1 VAESHGTAGSRALPV
16 EFAPELLSA
25 IHMNIDS
32 LRKFCLSFPHATEK
46 LQWGEELCFK
56 VDGKIFAMV
65 GLGAVPQTLICKC
78 DPETFAEMTEREG
91 IVPAPYV
98 GRYKW
103 VMLEHLDALT
113 EGDLKELITRSYAM
127 VAAKA
132 KIKKKIPAVRT
143 SRRPEAPRSRRR
155 A

>member
-1 VAESHGTAGSRALPV
+1 
-16 EFAPELLSA
+16 
-25 IHMNIDS
+25 MNIDS
-32 LRKFCLSFPHATEK
+32 LRKFCLSFPHATET

-56 VDGKIFAMV
+56 VAGKIFAMV
-65 GLGAVPQTLICKC
+65 GLGSVPKTLICKC
-78 DPETFAEMTEREG
+78 DPETFAQLTEREG

-103 VMLEHLDALT
+103 VMLEHLDALP
-113 EGDLKELITRSYAM
+113 EVELKDLITRSYTM
-127 VAAKA
+127 VAAKG
-132 KIKKKIPAVRT
+132 KKKIPGGRT

>member
-1 VAESHGTAGSRALPV
+1 
-16 EFAPELLSA
+16 
-25 IHMNIDS
+25 MNIDS

-65 GLGAVPQTLICKC
+65 GLGSVPQTLICKC
-78 DPETFAEMTEREG
+78 DPERFAEMTEREG

-103 VMLEHLDALT
+103 VMLEHLDALR
-113 EGDLKELITRSYAM
+113 EVELKDLITRSYAM
-127 VAAKA
+127 VASKA
-132 KIKKKIPAVRT
+132 KGKKKIPAVST
-143 SRRPEAPRSRRR
+143 SPASRGSKVGRR

>member
-1 VAESHGTAGSRALPV
+1 
-16 EFAPELLSA
+16 
-25 IHMNIDS
+25 MNIDS
-32 LRKFCLSFPHATEK
+32 LRKFCLSFPHTTEK

-56 VDGKIFAMV
+56 VAGKIFAMV
-65 GLGAVPQTLICKC
+65 GLGSVPQTLICKC
-78 DPETFAEMTEREG
+78 DPERFAEMTEREG

-103 VMLEHLDALT
+103 VMLEHSDALS
-113 EGDLKELITRSYAM
+113 EAELKELITRSYSLVSAKTK
-127 VAAKA
+127 AKA
-132 KIKKKIPAVRT
+132 KNKIPAVRT